1 MTEDL
6 LPLVTEF
13 AERARPPLAVTGS
26 SNSSSM
32 IYAVVEVSDGHVV
45 WRFVR
50 ERSVLRLE
58 ASPVWDPSV
67 AFDADLLR
75 RFLGYEIEPE
85 RHTAGSMEALRDL
98 MAISM
103 DDLAAQLEE
112 LRQPIAATF
121 DESTWDATRWRLLD
135 LGRRR
140 DAELFGRPYHPPER

>member
-13 AERARPPLAVTGS
+13 AELARPPLAVTGS

-32 IYAVVEVSDGHVV
+32 TYAVVEVSDGHVV

-85 RHTAGSMEALRDL
+85 WHTAGSMEALRDL
-98 MAISM
+98 RAISM
-103 DDLAAQLEE
+103 DDPAAQLEE

>member
-1 MTEDL
+1 MTTDL
-6 LPLVTEF
+6 VAAVTSF
-13 AERARPPLAVTGS
+13 AERARPPLVVVSAAQYESFDNAAVELRD
-26 SNSSSM
+26 
-32 IYAVVEVSDGHVV
+32 AHVL
-45 WRFVR
+45 WRIIR

-98 MAISM
+98 RAISM